1 MIHIEFLSKQ
11 LMKDILWGILS
22 DEMVLLLNWLTTIK
36 IRANTNLKG
45 SVGKGKEYVNEYWK

>member
-1 MIHIEFLSKQ
+1 
-11 LMKDILWGILS
+11 MKGILWGILS

-36 IRANTNLKG
+36 IRANTNLEV

>member
-1 MIHIEFLSKQ
+1 
-11 LMKDILWGILS
+11 MKDILWGILS